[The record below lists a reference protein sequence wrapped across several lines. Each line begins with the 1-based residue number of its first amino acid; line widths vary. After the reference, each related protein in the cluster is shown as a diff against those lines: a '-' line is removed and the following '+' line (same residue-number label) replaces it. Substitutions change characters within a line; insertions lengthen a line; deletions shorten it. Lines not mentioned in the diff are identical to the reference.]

1 MAQPLNS
8 VGQFPVSD
16 QYQSSSSAS
25 ACYGVDH
32 ISGAQSIP
40 AQPKYTQSNLHAHQ
54 MGLTGTNLSRDS
66 WLPMDYH
73 RLSQQEQCSQSQM
86 AMTQPHQSNR
96 YPMQL
101 SPQMAYQQY
110 GAMQQQAR
118 EIGRAQA
125 QDAATCSAL
134 VQRVAPANSSAIKPA
149 MATAMLEEDVRFLA
163 RPLIGAPSLY
173 DDQTQRLFHP
183 CCRRAIDVMRSK
195 SEHPTF
201 YQQRP
206 AAVHNYQQYLKQR
219 KQEQLRTLRLEA
231 TKQRVRA
238 ESAAL
243 QLHTFETEDEPVC
256 ADAISRDDSDVD
268 DDEKAQTL
276 SSRPKHKKNR
286 RRRTQLKKMC
296 EKLCVILGQSYDAKS
311 AAEIVSWM
319 ATEHGDDY
327 DSMQRIIKS
336 PNHRSKVIGDWQT
349 SKLFKLVSERY
360 SMSAGAI
367 VDYVIR
373 NFSQLEKQ
381 YMIQTPKVLFE
392 VAAEYKAHGSQ

>member
-25 ACYGVDH
+25 ACYGADH

-40 AQPKYTQSNLHAHQ
+40 AQPKYTQSNLRAHQ
-54 MGLTGTNLSRDS
+54 MGLTSTNLSRDS

-86 AMTQPHQSNR
+86 AMTQPHQSNQ
-96 YPMQL
+96 YTMQL

-125 QDAATCSAL
+125 QDAASCSAL
-134 VQRVAPANSSAIKPA
+134 VQRVEPANNSAIKPA
-149 MATAMLEEDVRFLA
+149 MAPATVEKDVRFLA
-163 RPLIGAPSLY
+163 PSFIGVFDGQDLY
-173 DDQTQRLFHP
+173 HP
-183 CCRRAIDVMRSK
+183 RYRRAIEVMRSK

-206 AAVHNYQQYLKQR
+206 AFVHNYQQYLKQKTR
-219 KQEQLRTLRLEA
+219 RTLRLEA

-243 QLHTFETEDEPVC
+243 QLRIFETEDEPVF
-256 ADAISRDDSDVD
+256 ADAISRDDFDVD

-286 RRRTQLKKMC
+286 KRRTQLKKMC

-311 AAEIVSWM
+311 AAEIVSWI
-319 ATEHGDDY
+319 AKEHADDY

-349 SKLFKLVSERY
+349 SKLYDLVIERY

-367 VDYVIR
+367 VDYVNR

-392 VAAEYKAHGSQ
+392 VAAEYTADGSQ